1 MIGPGLV
8 EAVLASK
15 QEDET
20 EIAAP
25 AGPGGRAEGPGRR
38 RQWRPTATAPTPA
51 TGSFSAA
58 ADYLIKK
65 SVWGVGGDGWA
76 FDIGYGGL
84 DHVLASQRNI
94 NLLVLNTQM
103 YSNTGGQC
111 SKATPMGSVALF
123 AAGGKTIGKKDL
135 GSIAMTYGN
144 IYVAQVAMGYSDA
157 QTVRAFVE
165 AESYDGPSLII
176 AYSHCISM
184 GFDLKK
190 GYEHQKAA
198 VQSGAWFLY
207 RFDPRL
213 AAQGRNPLQ
222 IDSRGL
228 TLPVE
233 DFVPTENRYNMLKKF
248 GPRGGRDAMAEGA
261 TARRHPLGH
270 PQATGRDEV
279 RHREPVRP
287 RRHRPGGPRGH
298 RRADGHRYQH
308 WPQPPCRW
316 GRGQLRDADSIST
329 TRMSERS

>member
-1 MIGPGLV
+1 M
-8 EAVLASK
+8 
-15 QEDET
+15 
-20 EIAAP
+20 
-25 AGPGGRAEGPGRR
+25 
-38 RQWRPTATAPTPA
+38 
-51 TGSFSAA
+51 
-58 ADYLIKK
+58 ADYLVRK

-176 AYSHCISM
+176 AYSHCISQ
-184 GFDLKK
+184 GFDLRK
-190 GYEHQKAA
+190 GYEHQKNA
-198 VQSGAWFLY
+198 VQSGSWNLY

-213 AAQGRNPLQ
+213 AAQGKNPLQ

-233 DFVPTENRYNMLKKF
+233 DFVPTENRYNMLRKF
-248 GPRGGRDAMAEGA
+248 APDAADMLWQKAQRHVATRWGILRQQAEMKYDVE
-261 TARRHPLGH
+261 TPFDLGVID
-270 PQATGRDEV
+270 QEVLAATGARTV
-279 RHREPVRP
+279 TPVSTGP
-287 RRHRPGGPRGH
+287 NLPAGG
-298 RRADGHRYQH
+298 AVDGSETTLDLY
-308 WPQPPCRW
+308 
-316 GRGQLRDADSIST
+316 DSDV
-329 TRMSERS
+329 